1 MPECPYCQSQRVRK
15 NGKSRGTQRMQ
26 CMECKKTFPLFPKR
40 TSKSDKYKALLMYL
54 NNVGIRKIALFFG
67 VSAPAV
73 LRWIKNSHKLLL
85 ELLEN
90 FKPLT
95 TDKTDI
101 IELDEI
107 YTYVKKR
114 SKGQSYG
121 LLILGDESVLL
132 HIPLEKDSN
141 VQ

>member
-1 MPECPYCQSQRVRK
+1 MRECPYCKSNRVRK

-26 CMECKKTFPLFPKR
+26 CMDCKKTFAQNPMR
-40 TSKSDKYKALLMYL
+40 VSKQDKCKAILMYL

-73 LRWIKNSHKLLL
+73 LGWIKNAHKLLQ
-85 ELLEN
+85 ELLKDFN
-90 FKPLT
+90 PLVSE
-95 TDKTDI
+95 KADI

-114 SKGQSYG
+114 KTEQSYG
-121 LLILGDESVLL
+121 LLILGDKSALL
-132 HIPLEKDSN
+132 HIPSAKE
-141 VQ
+141 

>member
-1 MPECPYCQSQRVRK
+1 MPECPYCKSNKIRK

-26 CMECKKTFPLFPKR
+26 CMECKKTFAQNPKR
-40 TSKSDKYKALLMYL
+40 IPKSEKYKALLMYL

-73 LRWIKNSHKLLL
+73 LRWIKNAHKLLS

-90 FKPLT
+90 FDPLVS
-95 TDKTDI
+95 DKADI

-114 SKGQSYG
+114 KIEQSYG
-121 LLILGDESVLL
+121 LLILADKSVLL
-132 HIPLEKDSN
+132 HLPSEKD
-141 VQ
+141 

>member
-1 MPECPYCQSQRVRK
+1 MPECPYCKSNKVRK
-15 NGKSRGTQRMQ
+15 NGMNRGTQRMQ
-26 CMECKKTFPLFPKR
+26 CMSCKKTFPETPKR
-40 TSKSDKYKALLMYL
+40 ISKEDKYKALLMYL

-73 LRWIKNSHKLLL
+73 LKWIKNAHKLLM

-90 FKPLT
+90 FNPLNT
-95 TDKTDI
+95 EKADI

-114 SKGQSYG
+114 RKEQLYG
-121 LLILGDESVLL
+121 LLILGDDSVLL
-132 HIPLEKDSN
+132 HLPLEKESN

>member
-1 MPECPYCQSQRVRK
+1 MPECPYCGSTKVRL
-15 NGKSRGTQRMQ
+15 NGKSRGTQRML
-26 CMECKKTFPLFPKR
+26 CLSCNKTFAKDPKR
-40 TSKSDKYKALLMYL
+40 VSKSDKQKAILMYL

-73 LRWIKNSHKLLL
+73 LKWIKNAHKLLT

-90 FKPLT
+90 FDPLT
-95 TDKTDI
+95 SEKADI

-114 SKGQSYG
+114 KIEQSYG
-121 LLILGDESVLL
+121 LLILGDKNVLL
-132 HIPLEKDSN
+132 RLPSEKD
-141 VQ
+141 

>member
-1 MPECPYCQSQRVRK
+1 MQECPYCKSKRVRK
-15 NGKSRGTQRMQ
+15 NGMNRGTQRMQ
-26 CMECKKTFPLFPKR
+26 CADCKKTFPLNPKR
-40 TSKSDKYKALLMYL
+40 FSKEDKYKALMMYL

-73 LRWIKNSHKLLL
+73 LKWIRNAHKLLE
-85 ELLEN
+85 ELLNN
-90 FKPLT
+90 FNPLN
-95 TDKTDI
+95 TDKADI

-114 SKGQSYG
+114 KNEQSYG

-132 HIPLEKDSN
+132 HIPSEKE
-141 VQ
+141 